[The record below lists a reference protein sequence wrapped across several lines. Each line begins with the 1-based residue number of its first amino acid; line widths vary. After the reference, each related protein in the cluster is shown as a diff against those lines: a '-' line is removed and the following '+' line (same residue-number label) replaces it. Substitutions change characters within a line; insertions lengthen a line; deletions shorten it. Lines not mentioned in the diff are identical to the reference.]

1 MEQEQFIIDTN
12 SVIDYLGN
20 KLPKTGMNF
29 MNGVIDEVPLIS
41 VITKIEVLGFSAPS
55 EHYKLLQD
63 FINDS
68 NVLNLSEQIV
78 NHCIELRKSRKTKLP
93 DVIIAAT
100 ALTLNLTVISRNTK
114 DFKNITGLKVIDPH
128 NL

>member
-41 VITKIEVLGFSAPS
+41 VITKIEVLGFSAP
-55 EHYKLLQD
+55 Y
-63 FINDS
+63 
-68 NVLNLSEQIV
+68 
-78 NHCIELRKSRKTKLP
+78 
-93 DVIIAAT
+93 
-100 ALTLNLTVISRNTK
+100 
-114 DFKNITGLKVIDPH
+114 
-128 NL
+128 